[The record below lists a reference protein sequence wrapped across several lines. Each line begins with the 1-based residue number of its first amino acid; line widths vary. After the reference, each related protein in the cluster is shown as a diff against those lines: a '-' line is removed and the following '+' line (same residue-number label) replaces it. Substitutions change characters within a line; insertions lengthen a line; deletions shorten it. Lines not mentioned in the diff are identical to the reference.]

1 MNARTTSA
9 CCTKKHFYRQPLG
22 IMIALALASLSSNL
36 FAEETLV
43 VSADGGAGVAGE
55 SAWGPAPTIAAKQS
69 ATGTKTDTPIEKNPQ
84 SVSVVTR
91 EEMEMRN
98 VTSVK
103 GAFNYTPGVLTGNRG
118 SSDVID
124 ALSIRGFSETNTNQY
139 LDGLKLQGDNYSE
152 FAIDPYFLE
161 RAELLRGPVSVLYGK
176 SNPGGVV
183 ALVSKRPVQ
192 ETLREVQFQ
201 MGNDNL
207 FSTGF
212 DFGGAL
218 DDDGVYSYR
227 LTGQARSQDAQQAMN
242 KEKRYTLA
250 PAFSWRPDDR
260 TRVDLLTYFQNE
272 PETGYYG
279 WLPRQGTVVPITR
292 ADGSEYK
299 LPTNFDEGEQS
310 NKISRNTK
318 MVGYNAEHSFNDTW
332 TVRQNLRYADLRTD
346 YRSIYGNG
354 FLPETQQITRG
365 SAVSEEKLNQF
376 AVDTQ
381 AQAKFA
387 TGQLDHT
394 LLLGVDFQRTRNDI
408 DAQFGMASSLN
419 AVNPQYGNDSVMP
432 YDQPYQHLDKQRQ
445 TGLYLQ
451 DQMEWDRW
459 VLTLGGRYDYAMN
472 SVYDRVANSVDRQ
485 NDQAFTWRG
494 GLNYVFD
501 NGIAPYFSYSE
512 AFIPNAGSTLNGEA
526 FDPSRAKQ
534 YEAGVK
540 YVPKDRPVVL
550 TAAVYQLTKT
560 KNLTADPDNVLFSVQ
575 GGEIRSRGVEL
586 EAKAALSAN
595 VNLTAAYTYTDAEY
609 TEDTLLK
616 GKTPVQVPK
625 HMASLWSDYTFHET
639 ALSGVTIGAGVR
651 YVGESQGLYA
661 ETPDNTAAGLS
672 NQNFKVAGYTTV
684 DAALKYD
691 LARFGLPGST
701 VGVNVNNLFDRDY
714 VASCYRDYACY
725 WGAERQIVG
734 TATFRF

>member
-1 MNARTTSA
+1 MNARTTFSDN
-9 CCTKKHFYRQPLG
+9 TKKTFSRPLLG
-22 IMIALALASLSSNL
+22 IMISLSLSSSL
-36 FAEETLV
+36 YAAQTETMV
-43 VSADGGAGVAGE
+43 VSADGGSGVEAE
-55 SAWGPAPTIAAKQS
+55 SAWGPAPTVAAKRS

-84 SVSVVTR
+84 SISVVTR

-183 ALVSKRPVQ
+183 SLVSKRPTQ

-242 KEKRYTLA
+242 KEKRYTIA

-260 TRVDLLTYFQNE
+260 TRIDLLTYFQNE

-292 ADGSEYK
+292 ADGSQYK

-332 TVRQNLRYADLRTD
+332 TLRQNLRYADLRTD

-354 FLPETQQITRG
+354 FLPATQEITRG
-365 SAVSEEKLNQF
+365 SAVSEEKLNQL

-387 TGQLDHT
+387 AGQVDHT

-408 DAQFGMASSLN
+408 DAQFGTASSLN
-419 AVNPQYGNDSVMP
+419 AVNPQYGDNSVTP
-432 YDQPYQHLDKQRQ
+432 FGPYQHLNKQRQ
-445 TGLYLQ
+445 TGLYAQ
-451 DQMEWDRW
+451 DQMEWNRW

-472 SVYDRVANSVDRQ
+472 SVYDRVADSVDRQ

-512 AFIPNAGSTLNGEA
+512 AFIPNAGSTYDGQA

-550 TAAVYQLTKT
+550 TAALYQLTKT
-560 KNLTADPDNVLFSVQ
+560 KNLTADPDPDRTLFSVQ
-575 GGEIRSRGVEL
+575 SGEIRSRGVEL
-586 EAKAALSAN
+586 EAKAALNAN
-595 VNLTAAYTYTDAEY
+595 VNLTASYTYTDAEY
-609 TEDTLLK
+609 TEDTQLK

-639 ALSGVTIGAGVR
+639 ALSGVTLGAGVR
-651 YVGESQGLYA
+651 YVGESQGLYSTGT
-661 ETPDNTAAGLS
+661 EQ

-691 LARFGLPGST
+691 LGRFGLPGST

-714 VASCYRDYACY
+714 VASCYREYACY

>member
-1 MNARTTSA
+1 MNARTTFSDN
-9 CCTKKHFYRQPLG
+9 TKKTFSRPLLG
-22 IMIALALASLSSNL
+22 IMISLSLSFSL
-36 FAEETLV
+36 YAAQAETMV
-43 VSADGGAGVAGE
+43 VSADGGSGVEAE
-55 SAWGPAPTIAAKQS
+55 SAWGPAPTVAAKRS

-84 SVSVVTR
+84 SISVVTR

-183 ALVSKRPVQ
+183 SLVSKRPTQ

-242 KEKRYTLA
+242 KEKRYTIA

-260 TRVDLLTYFQNE
+260 TRIDLLTYFQNE

-292 ADGSEYK
+292 ADGSQYK

-332 TVRQNLRYADLRTD
+332 TLRQNLRYADLRTD

-354 FLPETQQITRG
+354 FLPATQEITRG
-365 SAVSEEKLNQF
+365 SAVSEEKLNQL

-387 TGQLDHT
+387 TGQVDHT

-408 DAQFGMASSLN
+408 DAQFGTASSLN
-419 AVNPQYGNDSVMP
+419 AVNPQYGDNSVTP
-432 YDQPYQHLDKQRQ
+432 FGPYQHLNKQRQ
-445 TGLYLQ
+445 TGLYAQ
-451 DQMEWDRW
+451 DQMEWNRW

-472 SVYDRVANSVDRQ
+472 SVYDRVADSVDRQ

-512 AFIPNAGSTLNGEA
+512 AFIPNAGSTYEGQA

-550 TAAVYQLTKT
+550 TAALYQLTKT
-560 KNLTADPDNVLFSVQ
+560 KNLTADPDTFNHPFASVQ
-575 GGEIRSRGVEL
+575 SGEIRSRGVEL
-586 EAKAALSAN
+586 EAKAALNAN
-595 VNLTAAYTYTDAEY
+595 VNLTASYTYTDAEY
-609 TEDTLLK
+609 TEDTQLK

-651 YVGESQGLYA
+651 YVGESQGLYSTGT
-661 ETPDNTAAGLS
+661 EQ

-691 LARFGLPGST
+691 LGRFGLPGST

-714 VASCYRDYACY
+714 VASCYREYACY

>member
-1 MNARTTSA
+1 MNARTTSV
-9 CCTKKHFYRQPLG
+9 CCTKKHFYRQPLA
-22 IMIALALASLSSNL
+22 IMIALALTSLSSNL

-346 YRSIYGNG
+346 YRSIYGSSFNS
-354 FLPETQQITRG
+354 ETQEINRG
-365 SAVSEEKLNQF
+365 SAISEEKLNQF

-419 AVNPQYGNDSVMP
+419 AVNPQYGNDSVTP

-586 EAKAALSAN
+586 EAKAALNAN
-595 VNLTAAYTYTDAEY
+595 VNLTASYTYTDAEY

-661 ETPDNTAAGLS
+661 ETPANSAAGLS

-691 LARFGLPGST
+691 LARFGLPGSS
-701 VGVNVNNLFDRDY
+701 VGVNVNNLFDREY